1 MSHPPHKSP
10 KNLDGEHQPRDE
22 HLPVPT
28 ERQPDNTNAGDE
40 QRRVIDAEI
49 IFDSSHEQEKTHH
62 QGQTFGPHGDQGNQ
76 DGYSQNGEQG
86 RFYRRTF
93 TGNSFGGFQAG
104 SPLGQIWMTG
114 QGNSNACL
122 APCITFAIFLV
133 CLAQFGFLAGLGF
146 VFFHTIGS
154 VAGTLRQ
161 MRLMTTGVMPNPW
174 LWRMGNWVLSFL
186 LTAWLAGAFD

>member
-1 MSHPPHKSP
+1 MSHPPNIPP
-10 KNLDGEHQPRDE
+10 KNPGDEHWPHGK

-28 ERQPDNTNAGDE
+28 EQQTDNANAGDE

-49 IFDSSHEQEKTHH
+49 IFDASHGQEDTHR
-62 QGQTFGPHGDQGNQ
+62 QGQTSGPNGGQGNQ
-76 DGYSQNGEQG
+76 GGYSQNGAQG
-86 RFYRRTF
+86 PFYRRTSND
-93 TGNSFGGFQAG
+93 GSFGGFQAG
-104 SPLGQIWMTG
+104 SPLGQIWITSR
-114 QGNSNACL
+114 GNSNACL

-174 LWRMGNWVLSFL
+174 LWRMGNWALSFL
-186 LTAWLAGAFD
+186 VTAWFAGGFD